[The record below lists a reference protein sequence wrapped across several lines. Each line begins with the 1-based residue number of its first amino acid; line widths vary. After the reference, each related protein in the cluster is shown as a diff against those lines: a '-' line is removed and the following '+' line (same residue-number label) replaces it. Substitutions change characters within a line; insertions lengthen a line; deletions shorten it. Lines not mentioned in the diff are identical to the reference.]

1 MFTPYSGA
9 MARKSKLLAALDAY
23 KGRNHELV
31 KQKKLQKQAE
41 KRKNSRATEDKLD
54 GEGDENVKPGLKDDS
69 SRLADESDGWESS
82 VSEEA
87 AADVVHHN
95 LVSCVKI
102 CSSNVFRLI
111 LRG

>member
-1 MFTPYSGA
+1 
-9 MARKSKLLAALDAY
+9 MARKSKLLAALDAH
-23 KGRNHELV
+23 KGRNYELV
-31 KQKKLQKQAE
+31 KQKKSQKQAK
-41 KRKNSRATEDKLD
+41 KRKNSRATEDELD
-54 GEGDENVKPGLKDDS
+54 GEDDENVKPGLKDDS

-95 LVSCVKI
+95 PVSRVRI
-102 CSSNVFRLI
+102 CSSDVFRLI